1 MDYSQCQP
9 CNIDLLVLNV
19 LLTKDITLLPKLSQ
33 LLLTRRMTSLLVTC
47 LSVGD
52 SGNCAS
58 GDTQFAGVNSVRR
71 PPSNVS
77 PKGAMVK
84 KAEGE

>member
-19 LLTKDITLLPKLSQ
+19 LLSSQ